1 MHLSMLAGRG
11 GRPGKGAGF
20 DEKVYPMN
28 GEFDHQNSPGAGA
41 FDKFEKNWRPFCC
54 FAYIKQQGHSWITG
68 TSMVHLGLILFIPT
82 RVYISSSKW
91 RAMQNAVS
99 VDCVID
105 LNILIFKYIKWLF
118 VNKYSSQIKLNLF
131 GLVFYFSQS
140 KNI

>member
-1 MHLSMLAGRG
+1 M
-11 GRPGKGAGF
+11 GKLTI
-20 DEKVYPMN
+20 KTV
-28 GEFDHQNSPGAGA
+28 PGAGA
-41 FDKFEKNWRPFCC
+41 FDKFEKNWRLFCC
-54 FAYIKQQGHSWITG
+54 FAYINEQGHSWITG
-68 TSMVHLGLILFIPT
+68 TSTVHLGLNLSPT

-91 RAMQNAVS
+91 QAMQNAVS